1 MLTSVCAMWRTV
13 ASSTEVPDCGV
24 LTIEVDGEEVV
35 LWRSV
40 SGVLAAC
47 DPRCPHQ
54 WAHLGAAG
62 AVDGEELVCLS
73 HFWRF
78 SADGAGSKVAMNGR
92 RDEKGPILVHQVREI
107 DGRIEL
113 SMTAD

>member
-1 MLTSVCAMWRTV
+1 MLTSVTSVWRTV
-13 ASSTEVPDCGV
+13 VSSSEVPDSGV
-24 LTIEVDGEEVV
+24 LTIEIDGEEVV
-35 LWRSV
+35 LWRSA

-54 WAHLGAAG
+54 LAHLGAVG

-78 SADGAGSKVAMNGR
+78 RADGGGSKVAMNGR
-92 RDEKGPILVHQVREI
+92 RDEKGPILSHQVREI

-113 SMTAD
+113 SMTAE